1 MVSDRGQVHTL
12 EAIVA
17 GLLLL
22 SSVVFAL
29 QMTAVTPLSA
39 STSSQHIE
47 NQLEATAE
55 GVLAT
60 AARNGSLRQTVL
72 YWNSTESKF
81 YGATASGFY
90 TRRLP
95 TSLGRRLQRT
105 FGDRG
110 IAYNVYVTYYKAG
123 RPQRKPI
130 LYRGEPTD
138 NAVSAGKTVVI
149 ANDTRLL
156 NEDMTRGPRVN
167 SSNFY
172 ADDNGAGPL
181 FDVVRVEVVVW
192 RI

>member
-1 MVSDRGQVHTL
+1 MVSERGQVHTL

-17 GLLLL
+17 GLLLT
-22 SSVVFAL
+22 SSIVFAL

-47 NQLEATAE
+47 NQQQASAS
-55 GVLAT
+55 GVLAS
-60 AARNGSLRQTVL
+60 ASRNGSLRRTVL
-72 YWNSTESKF
+72 YWNSSSDRF
-81 YGATASGFY
+81 HGATVNGFY

-95 TSLGRRLQRT
+95 TDLGRTLQRT

-110 IAYNVYVTYYKAG
+110 IAYNVYVTYYKSG
-123 RPQRKPI
+123 RLQRKPI

-138 NAVSAGKTVVI
+138 NAVSAGRTVLL

-156 NEDMTRGPRVN
+156 YENRTRGPQIN
-167 SSNFY
+167 DSNFY
-172 ADDNGAGPL
+172 ADEGGAGPL

-192 RI
+192 RN

>member
-1 MVSDRGQVHTL
+1 MVSERGQVHTL

-17 GLLLL
+17 GLLLT
-22 SSVVFAL
+22 SSIVFAL

-47 NQLEATAE
+47 NQQQASAS

-60 AARNGSLRQTVL
+60 AARNDSLRRTVL
-72 YWNSTESKF
+72 YWNSTESEF
-81 YGATASGFY
+81 HGASVNEFY

-95 TSLGRRLQRT
+95 TDLGRTLQRT

-110 IAYNVYVTYYKAG
+110 IAYNVYVTYYKSG
-123 RPQRKPI
+123 RLQKKPI

-138 NAVSAGKTVVI
+138 NAVAASRTVVI
-149 ANDTRLL
+149 TNDTRLV
-156 NEDMTRGPRVN
+156 NEDGSHGHRVN
-167 SSNFY
+167 NSNFY
-172 ADDNGAGPL
+172 ADKNGERAL

>member
-1 MVSDRGQVHTL
+1 MVSERGQVHTL

-17 GLLLL
+17 GLLLT
-22 SSVVFAL
+22 SSIVFAL

-47 NQLEATAE
+47 NQQEASAA
-55 GVLAT
+55 GVLAM
-60 AARNGSLRQTVL
+60 AARNDTLRETVL
-72 YWNSTESKF
+72 YWDSTEDQF
-81 YGATASGFY
+81 HGATADGFY

-95 TSLGRRLQRT
+95 TELGQSLQRT

-110 IAYNVYVTYYKAG
+110 IAYNVYVVYYKSG

-138 NAVSAGKTVVI
+138 NAVSAGKSVVI
-149 ANDTRLL
+149 TNDTRLL
-156 NEDMTRGPRVN
+156 TENNTRGPQIN
-167 SSNFY
+167 NSNFY
-172 ADDNGAGPL
+172 ADKNGDGAV
-181 FDVVRVEVVVW
+181 FDVIRVEVVVW

>member
-1 MVSDRGQVHTL
+1 MVSERGQVHTL

-17 GLLLL
+17 GLLLT
-22 SSVVFAL
+22 SSIVFAL

-47 NQLEATAE
+47 NQQEASAA

-60 AARNGSLRQTVL
+60 AARNDSLRETVL
-72 YWNSTESKF
+72 YWNSTESRF
-81 YGATASGFY
+81 HGATVNGFY
-90 TRRLP
+90 TRKLP
-95 TSLGRRLQRT
+95 TELGRRLQQT

-110 IAYNVYVTYYKAG
+110 IAYNVYVTYYKSG

-156 NEDMTRGPRVN
+156 HENMTRGPRIN

-172 ADDNGAGPL
+172 ADKNGAGPV

>member
-1 MVSDRGQVHTL
+1 MVSERGQVHTL

-17 GLLLL
+17 GLLLT
-22 SSVVFAL
+22 SSIVLAL

-47 NQLEATAE
+47 NQQAASAA
-55 GVLAT
+55 GVLAI
-60 AARNGSLRQTVL
+60 ASRNDSLRETVL
-72 YWNSTESKF
+72 YWNSTENRF
-81 YGATASGFY
+81 HDANPTGFY
-90 TRRLP
+90 TRQLP
-95 TSLGRRLQRT
+95 TALGRSLQRT

-110 IAYNVYVTYYKAG
+110 IAYNVYVSYYKSG
-123 RPQRKPI
+123 QPQRKPI

-138 NAVSAGKTVVI
+138 NAVSAGRTVVI
-149 ANDTRLL
+149 TNDTRLL
-156 NEDMTRGPRVN
+156 NGNLTRGPPVN

-172 ADDNGAGPL
+172 ADNNGEGPV